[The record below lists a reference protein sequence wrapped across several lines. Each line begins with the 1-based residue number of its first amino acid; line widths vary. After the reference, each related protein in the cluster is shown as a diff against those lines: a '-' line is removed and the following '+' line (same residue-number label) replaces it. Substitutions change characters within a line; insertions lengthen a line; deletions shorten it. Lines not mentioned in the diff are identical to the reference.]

1 MRRGGHGNNIRTT
14 DDPVE
19 EPAIARAL
27 RRFFT
32 ESLPE
37 AGAAFTLRG
46 DEAHHML
53 NVVRVRVGEEV
64 SLFDGSGAVAC
75 ARLLQGRRGEATLQV
90 LSVESVD
97 VEAPRKL
104 TIACSLPRAT
114 RMDFLVEKCCEL
126 GVARFVPM
134 VARRSVVDPLERQEN
149 HLARWRR
156 IALEAAKQCGRTRL
170 MEITAVL
177 PFESA
182 LLTREPTGLSRVEEP
197 AARMIASPA
206 PRGTGLAEFAAG
218 LRPGQD
224 VIAFIGP
231 EGGFTPEEVVLAAQ
245 IGCAA
250 VSLGPR
256 ILRVETAAVALAAC
270 LLLR

>member
-1 MRRGGHGNNIRTT
+1 
-14 DDPVE
+14 VE
-19 EPAIARAL
+19 ELAIARAL

-32 ESLPE
+32 ESLPQP
-37 AGAAFTLRG
+37 GAAFTLRG

-75 ARLLQGRRGEATLQV
+75 ARLLQGRRGEAMLQV

-114 RMDFLVEKCCEL
+114 RMDFLIEKCCEL
-126 GVARFVPM
+126 GVSRFVPM
-134 VARRSVVDPLERQEN
+134 VARRSVVDPLARQEN
-149 HLARWRR
+149 HLVRWRR

-177 PFESA
+177 RFEAA
-182 LLTREPTGLSRVEEP
+182 LPTREPEALSQAEGQD
-197 AARMIASPA
+197 ARMIASPA
-206 PRGTGLAEFAAG
+206 PGGPGLAEFAAG
-218 LRPGQD
+218 LQSGQG
-224 VIAFIGP
+224 VTAFIGP
-231 EGGFTPEEVVLAAQ
+231 EGGFTPEEMDLAAHA
-245 IGCAA
+245 GCAA

>member
-1 MRRGGHGNNIRTT
+1 MVTIPLTP
-14 DDPVE
+14 DDSVE
-19 EPAIARAL
+19 EFAIARAL

-32 ESLPE
+32 DSLPP

-75 ARLLQGRRGEATLQV
+75 ARLLQGRRGEAALQV
-90 LSVESVD
+90 LSVERVD

-104 TIACSLPRAT
+104 TIACALPRAT

-126 GVARFVPM
+126 GVSRFVPM
-134 VARRSVVDPLERQEN
+134 VARRSVADPLGRQEN
-149 HLARWRR
+149 HLVRWRR
-156 IALEAAKQCGRTRL
+156 IALEASKQCGRARL

-182 LLTREPTGLSRVEEP
+182 LLTREPADG
-197 AARMIASPA
+197 RMIASPA
-206 PRGTGLAEFAAG
+206 PGGLGLAEFAAG
-218 LRPGQD
+218 LQPAQG
-224 VIAFIGP
+224 VTAFVGP
-231 EGGFTPEEVVLAAQ
+231 EGGFTPEEVDLAARA
-245 IGCAA
+245 GCAA

>member
-1 MRRGGHGNNIRTT
+1 VDR
-14 DDPVE
+14 
-19 EPAIARAL
+19 
-27 RRFFT
+27 
-32 ESLPE
+32 LPE

-75 ARLLQGRRGEATLQV
+75 ARLLQGRRGEAALQV
-90 LSVESVD
+90 LSVETVD

-104 TIACSLPRAT
+104 TIACALPRAT

-126 GVARFVPM
+126 GVHRFLPM
-134 VARRSVVDPLERQEN
+134 VTRRSVVDPLDRQEN
-149 HLARWRR
+149 HLVRWRR
-156 IALEAAKQCGRTRL
+156 IALEASKQCGRTRL

-182 LLTREPTGLSRVEEP
+182 LLTGEPEAGRLSCAVRGALLSCAERG
-197 AARMIASPA
+197 ARLIASPA
-206 PRGTGLAEFAAG
+206 PSGPGLAEFAAG
-218 LRPGQD
+218 LQPGQS
-224 VIAFIGP
+224 VTAFIGP
-231 EGGFTPEEVVLAAQ
+231 EGGFTPEELDSAARA
-245 IGCAA
+245 GCAA
-250 VSLGPR
+250 VSMGPR
-256 ILRVETAAVALAAC
+256 ILRVETAAVGLAAC

>member
-1 MRRGGHGNNIRTT
+1 M
-14 DDPVE
+14 E
-19 EPAIARAL
+19 ELAIARAL
-27 RRFFT
+27 RRFFI
-32 ESLPE
+32 ESLPQ

-53 NVVRVRVGEEV
+53 NVVRVRAGEEV
-64 SLFDGSGAVAC
+64 SLFDGSGAVAR

-104 TIACSLPRAT
+104 TIACALPRAT
-114 RMDFLVEKCCEL
+114 RMDFLIEKCCEL
-126 GVARFVPM
+126 GVSRFVPM

-149 HLARWRR
+149 HLVRWRR

-182 LLTREPTGLSRVEEP
+182 LLTRETK
-197 AARMIASPA
+197 AAGMIASPA
-206 PRGTGLAEFAAG
+206 PGGTGLAEFAAG
-218 LRPGQD
+218 LQPGQG
-224 VIAFIGP
+224 VTAFIGP
-231 EGGFTPEEVVLAAQ
+231 EGGFTPEEVELAAQ
-245 IGCAA
+245 AGCAA

>member
-1 MRRGGHGNNIRTT
+1 
-14 DDPVE
+14 VE
-19 EPAIARAL
+19 ELAIARAL

-32 ESLPE
+32 ESLPQ

-75 ARLLQGRRGEATLQV
+75 ARLLQGRRGEAALQV

-104 TIACSLPRAT
+104 TIACALPRAT

-126 GVARFVPM
+126 GVSRFVPM

-149 HLARWRR
+149 HLVRWRR
-156 IALEAAKQCGRTRL
+156 IALEASKQCGRARL

-182 LLTREPTGLSRVEEP
+182 LLTREAAALRPGSGP
-197 AARMIASPA
+197 AGRMIASPA
-206 PRGTGLAEFAAG
+206 PDGPSLAEFAAG
-218 LRPGQD
+218 LQPGQD
-224 VIAFIGP
+224 VTAFIGP
-231 EGGFTPEEVVLAAQ
+231 EGGFTPEEVDLAAQ
-245 IGCAA
+245 AGCAV

>member
-1 MRRGGHGNNIRTT
+1 MVTIPPTP

-19 EPAIARAL
+19 ELAIARAL

-32 ESLPE
+32 ESLPQP
-37 AGAAFTLRG
+37 GAAFTLRG

-114 RMDFLVEKCCEL
+114 RMDFLIEKCCEI
-126 GVARFVPM
+126 GVSRFVPM

-149 HLARWRR
+149 HLVRWRR
-156 IALEAAKQCGRTRL
+156 IALEASKQCGRTRL

-182 LLTREPTGLSRVEEP
+182 LLTREQAV
-197 AARMIASPA
+197 RMIASPA
-206 PRGTGLAEFAAG
+206 PGGPGLAEFAAG
-218 LRPGQD
+218 LQPGQG
-224 VIAFIGP
+224 VTAFIGP
-231 EGGFTPEEVVLAAQ
+231 EGGFTPEEMDLAAQ
-245 IGCAA
+245 AGCAA